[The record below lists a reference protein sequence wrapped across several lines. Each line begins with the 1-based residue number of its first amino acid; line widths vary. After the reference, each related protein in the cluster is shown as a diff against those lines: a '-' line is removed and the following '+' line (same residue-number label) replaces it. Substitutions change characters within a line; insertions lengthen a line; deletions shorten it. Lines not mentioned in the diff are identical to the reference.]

1 MGSFFRSNYDL
12 FREIKEGVE
21 PFLTKIQLVLAT
33 VGREDLGED
42 VKDAVTDVD
51 MSDDFEAAYNSCNS
65 LMTMLEEAVGV
76 QDKIKKRD
84 QK

>member
-12 FREIKEGVE
+12 FREIKEGPK
-21 PFLTKIQLVLAT
+21 PFLTKIQLVLAAAR
-33 VGREDLGED
+33 REDLGED
-42 VKDAVTDVD
+42 VKDAVMDIG
-51 MSDDFEAAYNSCNS
+51 MSDDFETAYNSCNS
-65 LMTMLEEAVGV
+65 LMAILNEAVGV